1 MNTGDVAKVWE
12 QSRELL
18 LLREEMRSPL
28 ASVYLD
34 YLVPISL
41 GEKQITLAVWLLQA
55 KQWIEERYLTYIQES
70 VMTIMDGPC
79 DVVLV
84 LDETVGR
91 TSSHAGATPKQLS
104 AQESPSGPPAG
115 QQISLVGQPAVD
127 QHVAHGVVADTSREE
142 SHIAASLASQQSVA
156 DPPLFQQ
163 QDFSQPFNPRTEA
176 HTADVSTVPLPG
188 QSTSVNSG
196 VSLNSG
202 LSAVFAP
209 DTHQQATPSVDPGS
223 RFVFSNYVMGNS
235 NEFAYKASTRVAEA
249 PGLYFNPLFIYGRSG
264 LGKTHLLLAIRNYI
278 NTYLPDKRV
287 VYAPTTEFV
296 NDFTNAMA
304 GDRDLTSFK
313 LKYHT
318 CDVLLI
324 DDVQNLE
331 GKEGTTDALFEIFN
345 MFVESK
351 KQIVLSADRSPVEIN
366 LDERFTS
373 RFAQGIT
380 ADIQP
385 PNFEMKT
392 AILKNYK
399 RYYCAFLNIPEVS
412 FSDDSI
418 QKIVELSG
426 SNIRELEG
434 AVSNLIV
441 SVSCRPG
448 SQKLAPVT
456 IDDVERVL
464 GNSFFHTNT
473 QRVDIDMILQAVE
486 TYFNVSRSELKSE
499 KRSKNISHPRQV
511 AMYLIRLH
519 TDMSY
524 PEIGDS
530 FNKDHT
536 TVMYADRNIQ
546 AKMIEEAGIKTEV
559 ERITEML
566 TL

>member
-1 MNTGDVAKVWE
+1 MNTGDLAKIWE
-12 QSRELL
+12 QSIVLL
-18 LLREEMRSPL
+18 SKKEETKSPL
-28 ASVYLD
+28 AKVYLN
-34 YLVPISL
+34 YLVPLSL
-41 GEKQITLAVWLLQA
+41 DEQQLVFAVRLLQA
-55 KQWIEERYLTYIQES
+55 KLWIEERYLTFIGEA
-70 VMTIMDGPC
+70 VAIVLEGPRSI
-79 DVVLV
+79 VLV
-84 LDETVGR
+84 VDETINP
-91 TSSHAGATPKQLS
+91 SLSH
-104 AQESPSGPPAG
+104 
-115 QQISLVGQPAVD
+115 
-127 QHVAHGVVADTSREE
+127 
-142 SHIAASLASQQSVA
+142 AASLVQTSSVGQQK
-156 DPPLFQQ
+156 PQQ
-163 QDFSQPFNPRTEA
+163 LIT
-176 HTADVSTVPLPG
+176 PLPSSPH
-188 QSTSVNSG
+188 QRTTQQNVDASAISEVEFLPATTSYSEPPTRG
-196 VSLNSG
+196 TG
-202 LSAVFAP
+202 LSSVFAP
-209 DTHQQATPSVDPGS
+209 DTPVQNTVPVEPDS
-223 RFVFSNYVMGNS
+223 RFNFSNYVMGNS
-235 NEFAYKASTRVAEA
+235 NEFAYKASLRVAEA

-264 LGKTHLLLAIRNYI
+264 LGKTHLLLSIKNYI
-278 NTYLPDKRV
+278 NTYLLEKRV

-313 LKYHT
+313 RKYHT

-345 MFVESK
+345 MFIESK
-351 KQIVLSADRSPVEIN
+351 KQIVLSADRSPIEIN

-385 PNFEMKT
+385 PNYEMKA

-399 RYYCAFLNIPEVS
+399 RYYCNFLNIPEIE
-412 FSDDSI
+412 FSDEAM

-441 SVSCRPG
+441 SVSCRPDK
-448 SQKLAPVT
+448 QKLLLVT
-456 IDDVERVL
+456 YDDVESVL
-464 GNSFFHTNT
+464 GKSFFHKNT
-473 QRVDIDMILQAVE
+473 RRIDREMVMRAVE
-486 TYFNVSRSELKSE
+486 AYFKVTRVELLSE

-511 AMYLIRLH
+511 AMYLIRRY

-546 AKMIEEAGIKTEV
+546 AKMVEEVSVKIEV
-559 ERITEML
+559 ERISEIL
-566 TL
+566 TS